1 MLNHPIASAP
11 SELLNPVTARCSLI
25 NLRNYL
31 ARLLAD
37 DLGTFSST
45 GTPAIWVEPPFLAE
59 RQTIS
64 GVACI
69 IARHEQNLS
78 QSHVVSIPQSTQR
91 FDWKV
96 VIRAYDK
103 SATGLAA
110 FDRAITKM
118 RQAFSQ
124 FREIMLDTSENVLP
138 QVRYLLASSRIVN
151 LIHQYS

>member
-1 MLNHPIASAP
+1 MLNPITARDS
-11 SELLNPVTARCSLI
+11 LLNLQK
-25 NLRNYL
+25 YL
-31 ARLLAD
+31 AQLLAE

-78 QSHVVSIPQSTQR
+78 QSPIYSVPQSSQR

-96 VIRAYDK
+96 VIRAYDR
-103 SATGLAA
+103 SAEGLVPY
-110 FDRAITKM
+110 DRAIAKM

-124 FREIMLDTSENVLP
+124 FREIMLETSENVLP

>member
-1 MLNHPIASAP
+1 MSSP
-11 SELLNPVTARCSLI
+11 LNPVTARESLI

-31 ARLLAD
+31 AQLLAD
-37 DLGTFSST
+37 DLGIFSST
-45 GTPAIWVEPPFLAE
+45 GSPAIWVEPPFLAE

-78 QSHVVSIPQSTQR
+78 QSPVYSVPQSCQR

-96 VIRAYDK
+96 VIRAYDR
-103 SATGLAA
+103 SAEGLIPY
-110 FDRAITKM
+110 DRAIAKM

-124 FREIMLDTSENVLP
+124 MREIMLDTSEDVFP
-138 QVRYLLASSRIVN
+138 QVRYLLGSSRVIN
-151 LIHQYS
+151 LLPKF

>member
-1 MLNHPIASAP
+1 M
-11 SELLNPVTARCSLI
+11 LNPVTARDSLL
-25 NLRNYL
+25 NLRTYL
-31 ARLLAD
+31 AQLLAD

-45 GTPAIWVEPPFLAE
+45 STPAIWVEPPFMEE

-69 IARHEQNLS
+69 VARHEKRLS
-78 QSHVVSIPQSTQR
+78 QQHVVSVPQSIQQ
-91 FDWKV
+91 FDWEV
-96 VIRAYDK
+96 VIRAYDR
-103 SATGLAA
+103 SAEGLVPY
-110 FDRAITKM
+110 DRAIAKM

-124 FREIMLDTSENVLP
+124 FREIMLDTSEDVLP